1 MQTPATDSHCKSID
15 LAGLSSIG
23 IGPLAEVYM
32 IDNDTYPDDAY
43 LIGAA
48 NNVLFGNDLP
58 PLMKL
63 SKAYDFIRVENGL
76 LHIGAATPGGKVVS
90 FCKKHDIANFEFL
103 SHLPGTLGG
112 MLKMNAGLK
121 EYEIFNRLVALRTN
135 RGWLKKAEIPHG
147 YRTTGISGV
156 VFEAAFAVEK
166 GFDPAKVEMFKQ
178 MRANQPHDPSAGSA
192 FKNPPGDYAG
202 RLIEAVGLKGV
213 RRGDMA
219 FSDKHANFLVNL
231 GKGTFDDAVSL
242 LEEAQTRVYETFG
255 IALEREVIV
264 IDRRFLGTAAAKA
277 ARG

>member
-1 MQTPATDSHCKSID
+1 
-15 LAGLSSIG
+15 
-23 IGPLAEVYM
+23 M
-32 IDNDTYPDDAY
+32 IDDDTFPENAY

-63 SKAYDFIRVENGL
+63 SKAYDFIRIEDGL
-76 LHIGAATPGGKVVS
+76 LHIGAATPGGKIIS

-121 EYEIFNRLVALRTN
+121 EYEIFNHLLALRTKN
-135 RGWLKKAEIPHG
+135 GWLKKEEVPHG
-147 YRTTGISGV
+147 YRTTGINGV
-156 VFEAAFAVEK
+156 VFEATFVIEK
-166 GFDPAKVEMFKQ
+166 GYDPSKVEMFRQ

-231 GKGTFDDAVSL
+231 GKGTFDDAISL
-242 LEEAQTRVYETFG
+242 LEEAKKRVYENFG
-255 IALEREVIV
+255 ITLEREVIV
-264 IDRRFLGTAAAKA
+264 IERRFLGSAAGRA